1 MAGYNLQPAKECI
14 GDTLAHQDMAAQL
27 KCSRVYDT
35 ASDQLKWGPEIVP
48 VRLLSSAVKKAK
60 FGGCHQSVGSCP
72 SNWFA
77 ARHSV
82 KM

>member
-1 MAGYNLQPAKECI
+1 MCVCVCVCVWEGGGGGGGVVAVLG
-14 GDTLAHQDMAAQL
+14 
-27 KCSRVYDT
+27 CSRVYDT

-48 VRLLSSAVKKAK
+48 VRLLSSAVKNAK